1 MQTNIK
7 HLPYSGLAQRLVLLP
22 LFFLA
27 SLSLTAQEAYAFDD
41 IWPAAKKGLDNK
53 HANTVILW
61 DWYGRN
67 DYPVAYIK
75 VAPGAKKEIPNLN
88 NLKPAIGDKAHGM
101 YVPKGYYVE
110 LYQSKGYQGKKYVFT
125 EGLYVNLWHAKDMAS
140 SIKIIPMP
148 NYNPDKGLENC
159 AYFYGSKDNKESAY
173 QSYEGLRYGE
183 YSSAQELSAADSYNY
198 LFVKGDVRVYVWGGV
213 NFSGAN
219 NFDRGTV
226 FYDKHEGRGTL
237 WNLKDYGFGENI
249 SSVRVMETKWGLKE
263 VLIEEVEARNDGQSE
278 SRRRSLGSKTVTEG
292 TTDGLITA
300 ESNVSYTASV
310 TETVSNSTTLGL
322 SVTNSFETA
331 ANYLIT
337 DVTWTVEIEAMVQNT
352 ITTGKATEE
361 TITTAVKASAAVPK
375 PHNCTIVIEILGIPQ
390 TKYYRVTKTFVK
402 IDSITAAGKLV
413 PVLFDGKPKE
423 EVVESTL
430 IIEDFYDFS
439 IQTNY
444 LAGDPDC
451 PHVASVAQ
459 SGGKTTSNNSNA
471 SDAAAVKEVLFHSQN
486 SLSLAE
492 AQAMAKQNGWEMA
505 SSSEVEAAFQQKAL
519 NVWAYGRMADGRFA
533 VPVQQDQ
540 SNFKKGPNIGVTGGN
555 QGFFYTI
562 SDISA
567 PTNTGDDSRVE
578 AATEDKHQGEADHD
592 DSSNTG
598 VTVVTCVDNNGTLVG
613 YFLDLKDGTSSW
625 IETDTEGETKFTYEE
640 IKKEDSAIHLYDTS
654 RKVAICLELNRQ
666 EVLYS
671 DANTTSP
678 FSIYTISE
686 AH

>member
-27 SLSLTAQEAYAFDD
+27 SLSLTAQVAYAFDD

-67 DYPVAYIK
+67 DYPVAYVK
-75 VAPGAKKEIPNLN
+75 VTPGAKKEIPNLN
-88 NLKPAIGDKAHGM
+88 NLKPAMGDKAHGL

-140 SIKIIPMP
+140 SMKILPTP
-148 NYNPDKGLENC
+148 NYDTAKGLEDC
-159 AYFYGSKDNKESAY
+159 AYFYRSEDNKESAY

-183 YSSAQELSAADSYNY
+183 YSSARELSAADSYNY
-198 LFVKGDVRVYVWGGV
+198 LFVKGDVRVYVWSGA
-213 NFSGAN
+213 NFSGTN
-219 NFDRGTV
+219 NFDQGTV
-226 FYDKHEGRGTL
+226 FYDKYEGKGTL

-249 SSVRVMETKWGLKE
+249 SSVRMMETQWGLKE
-263 VLIEEVEARNDGQSE
+263 VLIEEIEARNDGQSE
-278 SRRRSLGSKTVTEG
+278 SERRSLGSKTVTEG
-292 TTDGLITA
+292 TLESVITA
-300 ESNVSYTASV
+300 ASNVSYTASV
-310 TETVSNSTTLGL
+310 TETLSNSTTLGL
-322 SVTNSFETA
+322 SVTNSFETGA
-331 ANYLIT
+331 DYLIS
-337 DVTWTVEIEAMVQNT
+337 DVTWTIEIEAMVQNT
-352 ITTGKATEE
+352 ITTGKTTEKTVTTSTGVNAT
-361 TITTAVKASAAVPK
+361 VDK
-375 PHNCTIVIEILGIPQ
+375 PANCTVEIEILGIPQ

-402 IDSITAAGKLV
+402 IDSINADGELI

-423 EVVESTL
+423 EKVESTMT
-430 IIEDFYDFS
+430 IEDFYDFTVE
-439 IQTNY
+439 TNY

-451 PHVASVAQ
+451 PHVAPAAQ

-471 SDAAAVKEVLFHSQN
+471 SDATAVKEVLFHSQN

-562 SDISA
+562 SDIPA

-578 AATEDKHQGEADHD
+578 APTKDTYQEEAEYE

-598 VTVVTCVDNNGTLVG
+598 VTVVECVDNNGTLVG

-640 IKKEDSAIHLYDTS
+640 IKKEEGAIHLYDTS
-654 RKVAICLELNRQ
+654 RKVAICLELNLEQ
-666 EVLYS
+666 VLYS
-671 DANTTSP
+671 DANNTSP